1 MEWAA
6 WERGGHGNVNITI
19 WQSEVGKQVK
29 STWQN
34 SQIAM
39 WTSQFGKMDLRNRR
53 TKLGKIAK
61 QMVFHT
67 KHHANAVGDMGK
79 FKVLIGGFNTR

>member
-1 MEWAA
+1 VEWAA

-39 WTSQFGKMDLRNRR
+39 WTSQFGKVELRNR
-53 TKLGKIAK
+53 TTELGKIAK

-67 KHHANAVGDMGK
+67 KHHAMPLVRWVSSK
-79 FKVLIGGFNTR
+79 F

>member
-1 MEWAA
+1 
-6 WERGGHGNVNITI
+6 VNITI

-39 WTSQFGKMDLRNRR
+39 WTSQYGKMDLRNR
-53 TKLGKIAK
+53 TTELGKIAK

-67 KHHANAVGDMGK
+67 KQASHNAIGEMGR
-79 FKVLIGGFNTR
+79 FKVLIGGFNT